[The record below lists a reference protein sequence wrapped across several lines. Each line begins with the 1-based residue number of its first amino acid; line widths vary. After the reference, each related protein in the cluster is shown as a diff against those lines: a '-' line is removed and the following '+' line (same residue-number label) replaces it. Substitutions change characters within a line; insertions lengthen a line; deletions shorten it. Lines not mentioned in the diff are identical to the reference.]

1 MHLEREK
8 RPFFQFMHG
17 MATYR
22 LKIMTI
28 RGFPRQI
35 RYQDFIV
42 PSATQAS
49 KISRA
54 LSANS

>member
-1 MHLEREK
+1 MHQEQEK
-8 RPFFQFMHG
+8 KPFFQFMRG

-22 LKIMTI
+22 LKITTI
-28 RGFPRQI
+28 RDFPHQV

-42 PSATQAS
+42 PSATQVS
-49 KISRA
+49 KISSA